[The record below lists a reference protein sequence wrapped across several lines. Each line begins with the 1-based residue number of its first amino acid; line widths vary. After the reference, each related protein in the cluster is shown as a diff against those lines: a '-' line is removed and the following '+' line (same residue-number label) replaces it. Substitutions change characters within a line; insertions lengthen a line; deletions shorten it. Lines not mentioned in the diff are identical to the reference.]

1 MSRFSIF
8 YSFKC
13 NMLYI
18 SCCGAER
25 WSAAGEEEP
34 AVAHL
39 WIWEFEEEKGL
50 GFLIVLMDQPK
61 FYPQAH
67 CNGAREL
74 GGGHFFLATDRLMV
88 YLFLSIDSSMLN
100 MIIYSVRQLIAK

>member
-25 WSAAGEEEP
+25 WSAAGEP

-50 GFLIVLMDQPK
+50 GFLIVLMAQPK
-61 FYPQAH
+61 IYPQAH
-67 CNGAREL
+67 CNGPREL
-74 GGGHFFLATDRLMV
+74 SGGHFFLATDSLTA
-88 YLFLSIDSSMLN
+88 YLFLTSDSLTLN
-100 MIIYSVRQLIAK
+100 MIIYSDRQLITK

>member
-1 MSRFSIF
+1 M
-8 YSFKC
+8 YVPA
-13 NMLYI
+13 
-18 SCCGAER
+18 GEEEPTV
-25 WSAAGEEEP
+25 AGEEEP

-61 FYPQAH
+61 IYPQAH

-74 GGGHFFLATDRLMV
+74 GGGHFFFTTDGLMV
-88 YLFLSIDSSMLN
+88 YLFLSTDSSTLN
-100 MIIYSVRQLIAK
+100 MIIYSDRQLISKRGISDRSSVTYL